1 MLFDLHVHTT
11 FSPCSGLSLE
21 EILGKAR
28 SIGLD
33 GVCLTDHESMAAGGL
48 VREGPQDDGL
58 CVIIGQEYATRQ
70 GDFLLFGPYE
80 SLPQGLEA
88 RHLLLYVQAT
98 GGVAVAAHPCRL
110 ERPVDGSILRS
121 GLCRVLE
128 RQNGRNTLLEN
139 KQATRCMQSPAMS
152 SVGGSDAH
160 SLEELGRVAV
170 RFDQAVHSREDLIRL
185 LTMAEGV
192 TFPCQPAPELLSVGC
207 PAL

>member
-98 GGVAVAAHPCRL
+98 GGVAVAAHPCEALPPTKARL
-110 ERPVDGSILRS
+110 WPPPPVPWLILQILDRDFKKTFLHIALS
-121 GLCRVLE
+121 GLAGVSWNTIVSVRCFRVVIVRHQGFDVL
-128 RQNGRNTLLEN
+128 
-139 KQATRCMQSPAMS
+139 KSPAR
-152 SVGGSDAH
+152 
-160 SLEELGRVAV
+160 L
-170 RFDQAVHSREDLIRL
+170 SR
-185 LTMAEGV
+185 
-192 TFPCQPAPELLSVGC
+192 
-207 PAL
+207 